1 MSDLDTHAKAGIAAI
16 NDGRV
21 EDAITSFQQALAID
35 PARPDLNN
43 SLGMAYLHR
52 GDAGN
57 AVGFFEKAVALSE
70 PFPDS
75 EHAEM
80 KRHFMS
86 GLAMA
91 YQLLDRIDDAGRVF
105 EAMLK
110 RWPDDHETLFQQA
123 VLLLSSCRL
132 TGGVEVLREAADR
145 MTAEHREL
153 ADALVGSIEAFVEAN
168 SRAALD
174 VIKSENGLNWS
185 QSDINAATS
194 GGASGDLAGLKALG
208 SYAKNQ
214 LSQYYWG
221 AGQSKYQASSPDVI
235 KSIRRADDHTGTF
248 DIYITYGD
256 YMGGQLRNVGSGGG
270 RTNAISETTR
280 STTSPQR
287 STLRRL
293 SHVVITGIGSTIT
306 VAGEPV
312 LESYPFICR
321 EIR

>member
-1 MSDLDTHAKAGIAAI
+1 MASDSNLASKYYKYDFFTGANVGLYIHDTLI
-16 NDGRV
+16 V
-21 EDAITSFQQALAID
+21 S
-35 PARPDLNN
+35 
-43 SLGMAYLHR
+43 
-52 GDAGN
+52 
-57 AVGFFEKAVALSE
+57 AVAIEFQLVQNKV
-70 PFPDS
+70 PIYGYADQLW
-75 EHAEM
+75 
-80 KRHFMS
+80 S
-86 GLAMA
+86 GYAKGNV
-91 YQLLDRIDDAGRVF
+91 QCGGNI
-105 EAMLK
+105 MLN
-110 RWPDDHETLFQQA
+110 FQHPN
-123 VLLLSSCRL
+123 LLSSLIARAQ
-132 TGGVEVLREAADR
+132 GVDDR
-145 MTAEHREL
+145 
-153 ADALVGSIEAFVEAN
+153 SIEAFIEAN

-185 QSDINAATS
+185 QEDINASTN
-194 GGASGDLAGLKALG
+194 GGVGGDLAGLKALD

-256 YMGGQLRNVGSGGG
+256 YMGGQLRNVGSGDG

-321 EIR
+321 EVR